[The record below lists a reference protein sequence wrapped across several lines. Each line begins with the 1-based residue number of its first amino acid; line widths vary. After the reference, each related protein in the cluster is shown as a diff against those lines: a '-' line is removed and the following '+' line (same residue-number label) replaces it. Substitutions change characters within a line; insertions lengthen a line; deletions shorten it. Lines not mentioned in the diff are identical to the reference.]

1 MDRYHV
7 LFLCTGNSARSII
20 AEALLNHWG
29 GGRFQASSAGSHPTG
44 EVNPLAIQVLEKNH
58 VPTGNVRSKSW
69 EEFAG
74 PAAPPLHFVFTV
86 CDRAAGEACPVW
98 PGQPM
103 TAHWGIEG
111 SGRRRR
117 IRRTAGTRVHAR
129 VPRARRPNQNLHQ
142 PSPRHARR
150 VGAAEASGCNRR
162 HWPGH
167 SRLEQRRS
175 PAYRSRSS
183 SASPRRTSSRS
194 SLMMMNSS
202 GSGWPGAR
210 PALNG

>member
-103 TAHWGIEG
+103 TAHWGIEDP
-111 SGRRRR
+111 
-117 IRRTAGTRVHAR
+117 A
-129 VPRARRPNQNLHQ
+129 
-142 PSPRHARR
+142 
-150 VGAAEASGCNRR
+150 AAEGSA
-162 HWPGH
+162 
-167 SRLEQRRS
+167 EQRERAFTRAFLELDARIKIFTS
-175 PAYRSRSS
+175 LRLDTLDELALQKHLDAIGATGRDTPGSS
-183 SASPRRTSSRS
+183 SDEVRLTDRDPHPP
-194 SLMMMNSS
+194 LHD
-202 GSGWPGAR
+202 G
-210 PALNG
+210 PAADRA